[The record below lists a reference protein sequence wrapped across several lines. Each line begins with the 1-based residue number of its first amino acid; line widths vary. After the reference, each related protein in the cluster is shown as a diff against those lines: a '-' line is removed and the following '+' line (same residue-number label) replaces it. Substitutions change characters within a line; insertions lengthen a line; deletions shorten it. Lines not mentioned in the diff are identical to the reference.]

1 MQFGD
6 AYFAEPV
13 LRGSDDGG
21 PAPQVDDAGM
31 TTRHRDNSKAL
42 SFERATVADAM
53 TARLI
58 SCSPDSSLR
67 TVAALMAERRV
78 HAVYVFDYGDEDDET
93 TSLWGIVSDLDLVA
107 AACADVDSM
116 TAGDSAVTPLV
127 TITRDDALEHAA
139 QRMAETGVSHLAVID
154 PRTGRPVGVLST
166 LDIADFVAAG
176 GGPRR
181 SSSVWAAAD
190 AR

>member
-1 MQFGD
+1 
-6 AYFAEPV
+6 
-13 LRGSDDGG
+13 
-21 PAPQVDDAGM
+21 
-31 TTRHRDNSKAL
+31 
-42 SFERATVADAM
+42 M
-53 TARLI
+53 TAGLI

-67 TVAALMAERRV
+67 AVAALMAERRV

-154 PRTGRPVGVLST
+154 PRTARPVGVLST
-166 LDIADFVAAG
+166 LDIADFIAAG
-176 GGPRR
+176 GSPRGR
-181 SSSVWAAAD
+181 SSAWSAAD
-190 AR
+190 LQ

>member
-1 MQFGD
+1 
-6 AYFAEPV
+6 
-13 LRGSDDGG
+13 
-21 PAPQVDDAGM
+21 M
-31 TTRHRDNSKAL
+31 TTRHPDSSTVL
-42 SFERATVADAM
+42 SFEQATVADAM
-53 TARLI
+53 TAGLI

-67 TVAALMAERRV
+67 AVAALMAERRV

-154 PRTGRPVGVLST
+154 PRTARPVGVLST

-176 GGPRR
+176 GGPRGR
-181 SSSVWAAAD
+181 SSVWAAAEV
-190 AR
+190 R